1 MRLGMITRTIPPFDR
16 GGIQTHVAE
25 LTKALVQEGIDV
37 HLFIIGEKMKLDGAK
52 IHPVK
57 ATPFPGISIGLYMT
71 YTLNCAK
78 KIAKYDLDVIH
89 GHSMYSFGYSLKRQR
104 LPYVATIHG
113 TQLNELRH
121 GFRSSFNFNH
131 AITDTFTTFME
142 MYTTRRADKLIAVSI
157 ENKKLLLENISSIW
171 TNPVVDVPTI

>member
-1 MRLGMITRTIPPFDR
+1 MRLGMITRTVPPFDR

-25 LTKALVQEGIDV
+25 LSKALVEEGVDV
-37 HLFIIGEKMKLDGAK
+37 HLFIIGEKMDLYGAK

-57 ATPFPGISIGLYMT
+57 AREFPGITLGLYMT

-89 GHSMYSFGYSLKRQR
+89 GHSMYSFGYSLKRDR
-104 LPYVATIHG
+104 IPYVATIHG

-121 GFRSSFNFNH
+121 GIRSNFNLIH
-131 AITDTFTTFME
+131 VITDPFTTFME
-142 MYTTRRADKLIAVSI
+142 T
-157 ENKKLLLENISSIW
+157 
-171 TNPVVDVPTI
+171 